1 MIKMSNYNQSYM
13 QNSDYKNANMHDK
26 IIIPMIYYDKEFRQI
41 SQYIPEVRDSY
52 FISNYGRLFNTKS
65 GYMTRPNITKNG
77 YALYRLIHKD
87 GTYAIYL
94 SHRLVM
100 LCFQPNPKSSELQ
113 VNHINGRKYAN
124 YIENLEWATGSENMD
139 HCYRNNLEINGE
151 DHPWADMTN
160 EQAHEVCRLLEQ
172 RIPYKEIS
180 RRVFGDESRIR
191 AICAIKNHRNWKN
204 VGRYYNIPVSNSNK
218 QQFSDQE
225 LYELYQLTKEN
236 LTAKEIAIKFGIP
249 INTYNEKEREKVYRV
264 IRDLKKGTAYKHIKR
279 D

>member
-1 MIKMSNYNQSYM
+1 MNNYDQSYM
-13 QNSDYKNANMHDK
+13 QNSDYKNANMQDK
-26 IIIPMIYYDKEFRQI
+26 VVIPIIYYDEEFRQI
-41 SQYIPEVRDSY
+41 SQYIPEVKDKY
-52 FISNYGRLFNTKS
+52 FISNYGRLFNIET
-65 GYMTRPNITKNG
+65 GYIKRPAITGNG
-77 YALYRLIHKD
+77 YFMYCLSHKD
-87 GTYAIYL
+87 RTEAAHL
-94 SHRLVM
+94 VHRLVM

-124 YIENLEWATGSENMD
+124 YIENLEWVTQSENMD

-151 DHPWADMTN
+151 EHPWADMTN

-204 VGRYYNIPVSNSNK
+204 VSRYYNIPVSNSNK

-236 LTAKEIAIKFGIP
+236 LTPREIAIKFGIP
-249 INTYNEKEREKVYRV
+249 IDTYNSKEKAKVYRV
-264 IRDLKKGTAYKHIKR
+264 IKNLKNGTAYKHIKR

>member
-1 MIKMSNYNQSYM
+1 MNNYDQSYM
-13 QNSDYKNANMHDK
+13 QNSNYKNANMQDK
-26 IIIPMIYYDKEFRQI
+26 IIIPMIYYDEEFRQI
-41 SQYIPEVRDSY
+41 SQYIPEVKDKY
-52 FISNYGRLFNTKS
+52 FVSNYGRVFNAET
-65 GYMTRPNITKNG
+65 GYILRLNIIEKTG
-77 YALYRLIHKD
+77 YIVINLYMKDNSIKPFSIHRLI
-87 GTYAIYL
+87 
-94 SHRLVM
+94 M
-100 LCFQPNPKSSELQ
+100 LCFQPNLKSSELQ

-124 YIENLEWATGSENMD
+124 YIENLEWATQSENMN

-204 VGRYYNIPVSNSNK
+204 VSRYYNIPVSNSNK

-236 LTAKEIAIKFGIP
+236 LTPKEIAIKFGIP
-249 INTYNEKEREKVYRV
+249 IDTYNEKERERVYRV